1 MNECNHLKNLLLQ
14 IKSGHISLDNDT
26 IEELTNSIQAERFFN
41 NVKRDEAKL
50 QVKRLECEDT
60 LLSGRHSRKA
70 LNNKEIRLEVVQNE
84 DA

>member
-14 IKSGHISLDNDT
+14 IKSGHISLDNET

-50 QVKRLECEDT
+50 
-60 LLSGRHSRKA
+60 
-70 LNNKEIRLEVVQNE
+70 
-84 DA
+84 